1 MDEGFLVFY
10 VFVLETVR
18 IQEHGEIF
26 EVVVCESELTWMGLR
41 WNVYLYFVLV
51 PMCFDRLI
59 LTTLQVL
66 PQRPP
71 RTLGPRS
78 RWSGRFA

>member
-26 EVVVCESELTWMGLR
+26 EVVVCESELT
-41 WNVYLYFVLV
+41 
-51 PMCFDRLI
+51 
-59 LTTLQVL
+59 
-66 PQRPP
+66 
-71 RTLGPRS
+71 
-78 RWSGRFA
+78 